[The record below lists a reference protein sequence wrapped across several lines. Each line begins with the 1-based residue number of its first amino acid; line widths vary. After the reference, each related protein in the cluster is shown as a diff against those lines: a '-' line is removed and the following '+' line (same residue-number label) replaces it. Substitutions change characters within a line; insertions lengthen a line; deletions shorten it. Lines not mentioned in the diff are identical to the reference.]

1 MWRRS
6 LPSGA
11 SSHQGWTLPSPLLGL
26 QPLRV
31 IAITFVLQK
40 VSTKVFH
47 QQFST
52 KKFSTHLSFAHC
64 SFSSWTFAKIQIGS
78 KYFLKKPLPHINKCF
93 SCFCTQ
99 SSFISQSSTQLFKLL
114 WGPSRRR
121 GWDRN
126 IFAFQIY
133 FVSALKNAFSWRNVF
148 SGKNERPSVFCRSCY
163 SSLHGHR
170 SRFFL
175 IQLSDVFNPTVGK
188 V

>member
-1 MWRRS
+1 MHDIVNGYGGDDGDSDNDDDDNVDEDGDNDQDDSDDDDDGDNQVWRRS

-64 SFSSWTFAKIQIGS
+64 SFSS
-78 KYFLKKPLPHINKCF
+78 
-93 SCFCTQ
+93 
-99 SSFISQSSTQLFKLL
+99 
-114 WGPSRRR
+114 
-121 GWDRN
+121 
-126 IFAFQIY
+126 
-133 FVSALKNAFSWRNVF
+133 
-148 SGKNERPSVFCRSCY
+148 
-163 SSLHGHR
+163 
-170 SRFFL
+170 
-175 IQLSDVFNPTVGK
+175 
-188 V
+188 